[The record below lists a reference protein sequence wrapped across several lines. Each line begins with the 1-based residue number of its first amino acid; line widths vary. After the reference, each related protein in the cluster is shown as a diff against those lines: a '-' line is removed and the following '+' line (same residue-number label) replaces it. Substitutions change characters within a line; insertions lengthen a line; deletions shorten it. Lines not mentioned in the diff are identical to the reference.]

1 MITKTNIEQFLS
13 TASNFPETP
22 TLMLQGL
29 PPKSHLSPGKMPQTL
44 DEALVFDR
52 LTIPR
57 QAIVGVT
64 RAIHLGESNVP
75 RWVSIQLQERSEDQE
90 KIGF

>member
-1 MITKTNIEQFLS
+1 
-13 TASNFPETP
+13 
-22 TLMLQGL
+22 
-29 PPKSHLSPGKMPQTL
+29 MPQTL

>member
-1 MITKTNIEQFLS
+1 M
-13 TASNFPETP
+13 
-22 TLMLQGL
+22 
-29 PPKSHLSPGKMPQTL
+29 SPSKMPQTL

-52 LTIPR
+52 LAISR
-57 QAIVGVT
+57 QAIVGVAG
-64 RAIHLGESNVP
+64 AIHLGESNVP